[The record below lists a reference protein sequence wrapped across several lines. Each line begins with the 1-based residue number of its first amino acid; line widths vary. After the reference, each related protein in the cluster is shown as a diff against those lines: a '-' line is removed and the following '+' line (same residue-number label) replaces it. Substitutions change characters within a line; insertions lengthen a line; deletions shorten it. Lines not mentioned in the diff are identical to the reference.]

1 MEIRSLFLKNFRNYE
16 TAEIDAFS
24 PGLNVF
30 YGRNAQGKTNI
41 IEAFTYLASGK
52 SFRTS
57 KDNSAVREGQ
67 GEAYARASFF
77 EKGVAKNI
85 EMLLLRGRKK
95 AFKIS
100 GLPVR
105 KMSELYHALTVVVF
119 SPEDLKIVKESP
131 DLRRRFL
138 DEEIC
143 KIRPSYLD
151 ALKNFNKILKEKSAA
166 LRQVKKDGA
175 LVDAYNRQLAALI
188 AVIQK
193 NRESY
198 LLKLTQIMKDV
209 LGTMELG
216 EKIEFSYRCSLP
228 KEGIEEAL
236 LKIKKRE
243 MEEGQC
249 LAGPQRD
256 EVVIRVNGRE
266 AKYFASQGQIRL
278 IMLATKISA
287 VRIIEESTGK
297 VPVLLLD
304 DVFSELDE
312 QRKDWTVK
320 NLVGMQTFIT
330 TADEDEAGRIGG
342 KTFRVDAGRVFS
354 ESGV

>member
-1 MEIRSLFLKNFRNYE
+1 MEIRSLLLKNFRNYE
-16 TAEIDAFS
+16 TAEITEFS

-30 YGRNAQGKTNI
+30 SGKNAQGKTNI

-52 SFRTS
+52 SFRTARDS
-57 KDNSAVREGQ
+57 SAVREGQ
-67 GEAYARASFF
+67 SEAYARASFF
-77 EKGVAKNI
+77 EGGATKKI
-85 EMLLLRGRKK
+85 EMLLPRGRKK

-100 GLPVR
+100 GAPIR

-151 ALKNFNKILKEKSAA
+151 ALKNFNKLLKEKSAA
-166 LRQVKKDGA
+166 LRQIKKDGA
-175 LVDAYNRQLAALI
+175 LVDAYNRQLASFI

-198 LLKLTQIMKDV
+198 LIKLTQIITEV

-228 KEGIEEAL
+228 KEGIETALREARD
-236 LKIKKRE
+236 RE

-249 LAGPQRD
+249 LVGPQRD

-266 AKYFASQGQIRL
+266 AKHFASQGQIRL

-287 VRIIEESTGK
+287 VRIIEESTGR

-304 DVFSELDE
+304 DVFSELDAA
-312 QRKDWTVK
+312 RKEWTVK
-320 NLVGMQTFIT
+320 NLTGMQTFIT
-330 TADEDEAGRIGG
+330 TADALEAKKIGG
-342 KTFRVDAGRVFS
+342 KTFCVDGGRVFLKNS
-354 ESGV
+354 V